1 MFKTTLSFLEKKN
14 YLLFDETTV
23 SQSENCR
30 LRFNPATKDPTSPV
44 IEKTEP
50 WEGCGPYIWTTK
62 VSASEDGYRM
72 YYVAWEN
79 TTNLYR
85 MGIAESKDGLNWV
98 KPRLIPREFNGETM
112 HVGVDFPESPHI
124 CWPSTSVTFDPR
136 DTACK
141 DRRYCG
147 LSFTYS
153 GTNAYFSADGY
164 TWHAC
169 SENPVWKGTS
179 DSLFCMRDESRN
191 KFVTYYK
198 LWRVRGRTVGETP
211 ENIDMLFTTFDE
223 KKLENGVT
231 ELKGPRVVH
240 LPNGEEKI
248 IQTSLLLE
256 SGNESPDDGGGGH
269 LLGKWNSVRVMCRAE
284 SDDFIHWK
292 NPSVV
297 FEADENDRESANIQ
311 LISVFEMGG

>member
-1 MFKTTLSFLEKKN
+1 
-14 YLLFDETTV
+14 
-23 SQSENCR
+23 
-30 LRFNPATKDPTSPV
+30 
-44 IEKTEP
+44 
-50 WEGCGPYIWTTK
+50 
-62 VSASEDGYRM
+62 
-72 YYVAWEN
+72 
-79 TTNLYR
+79 
-85 MGIAESKDGLNWV
+85 
-98 KPRLIPREFNGETM
+98 
-112 HVGVDFPESPHI
+112 
-124 CWPSTSVTFDPR
+124 
-136 DTACK
+136 
-141 DRRYCG
+141 
-147 LSFTYS
+147 
-153 GTNAYFSADGY
+153 
-164 TWHAC
+164 
-169 SENPVWKGTS
+169 
-179 DSLFCMRDESRN
+179 MRDESRN
-191 KFVTYYK
+191 MFVTYYK

-311 LISVFEMGG
+311 LISVFEMGGYYLAFVAIHDQRGFFEQQLAFSADGINWKRPWRGNLISRGAKGEFDSGMVVNIGEPIVLGNSMVLYYGASEGDHTENDTKFSIGRAFMRRDGFACWDNTSDEPALISTVPLSVTDRELRVNVNAEGGWIVAALCRENGEPIEHIVHFEDAR